1 MLPVLEFNISPK
13 YQSGSNIPLFQKAFR
28 EFLSIIKTK
37 EYTEKGFKTKETEDS
52 TQRRQAESPRP
63 WLKREP

>member
-1 MLPVLEFNISPK
+1 MLPILEFNISPK

-37 EYTEKGFKTKETEDS
+37 EYTEKGFKIKETEGWNGEGGG
-52 TQRRQAESPRP
+52 RRVQDGEHM
-63 WLKREP
+63 